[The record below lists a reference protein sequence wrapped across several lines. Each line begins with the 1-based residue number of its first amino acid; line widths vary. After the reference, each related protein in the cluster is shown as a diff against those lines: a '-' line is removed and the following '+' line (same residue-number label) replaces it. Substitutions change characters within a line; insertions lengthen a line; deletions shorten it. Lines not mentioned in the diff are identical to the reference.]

1 MLQNIVCLWSQ
12 FCFTDALKINIH
24 LHTGKKLRRV
34 YIKMLILITR
44 CCAYRTLL
52 SLCVWVLFRN
62 SQVFYNYF
70 YNQKKKYADWTN
82 EEGKKRTLILWT
94 DLNRRAANPNART
107 RTSIFPNDIINVI
120 HFKNQIVKGS
130 LKFGKIKTNS
140 EDWASGSSLQNSNRD
155 ICLVLSHSHSQ
166 VGPPHLCARQK
177 GQGLRKKG
185 LKSMQR
191 SPWDSTHPTP
201 TPLLATSTF
210 RKYFL
215 NSSLQEKKEPF
226 FLWHSLA
233 TYGTAMNRGFYET
246 GFRYHSHGYATDH
259 KQQ

>member
-12 FCFTDALKINIH
+12 FCFTDALNINIH

-34 YIKMLILITR
+34 YIKMLIIITR

-94 DLNRRAANPNART
+94 DLNRQAANPNART

-140 EDWASGSSLQNSNRD
+140 DDWASGSSLQNSNRD

-166 VGPPHLCARQK
+166 GGSTTSVCPAERTRPQKERTQINAAFSLGLNTPYPHTSLSYIHFQKIFSRQQPSREK
-177 GQGLRKKG
+177 G
-185 LKSMQR
+185 
-191 SPWDSTHPTP
+191 
-201 TPLLATSTF
+201 A
-210 RKYFL
+210 FL
-215 NSSLQEKKEPF
+215 SVAFPRHIWNC
-226 FLWHSLA
+226 
-233 TYGTAMNRGFYET
+233 YE
-246 GFRYHSHGYATDH
+246 
-259 KQQ
+259 